1 MKKLLLLIAVVAMVL
16 TGCVKNLDKY
26 GFSDTTLIKGRV
38 IEESDH
44 TPISGVNVSVT
55 NGARTYASYNTSAD
69 GYFEM
74 EVNFNDIDKDY
85 YLLLSG
91 QGKNKK
97 YSLKGMGQEMYDYR
111 DVSLYRMLATFE
123 CDEVFYEVYPTDFGP
138 ATFND
143 AKQNVANLEYGGYDD
158 WGLPSL
164 EALKVMYAERNIIGG
179 FGANKYW
186 SGLQYYDYNGGY
198 YVDFSTGESAIYY
211 GDNIRYYYRPIR
223 ISTFVSVTPKVTTAD
238 PIMTG
243 TTVTTGGNIIS
254 DGGETV
260 TARGVCYGTQPY
272 PDKDG
277 DHTIDGCGTGQ
288 YSSTFTI
295 TQDNIM
301 YYIRAYATNANG
313 TSYGEQKTIT
323 KLNLP
328 TFQYNGSTYY
338 VAPDPGNKM
347 NHSNAVSYCDN
358 YGIYGTTGWTLPT
371 IGELTQMYA
380 NKTSIGGFTSDYY
393 HSSTEAYSYYANEY
407 YYVINFSNGESGN
420 TYNYSQC
427 RVRPIKKI
435 N

>member
-1 MKKLLLLIAVVAMVL
+1 MKKLLLLIAVLAMVL

-91 QGKNKK
+91 HGKNKK
-97 YSLKGMGQEMYDYR
+97 YSLKGMGQEMYDYK
-111 DVSLYRMLATFE
+111 DVSLYRILATFE
-123 CDEVFYEVYPTDFGP
+123 CGDVLYEVYPTELGP
-138 ATFND
+138 VTFEN
-143 AKQNVANLEYGGYDD
+143 AKKYTANLEYGGYDD

-164 EALKVMYAERNIIGG
+164 EALQVMYTERNKIGG
-179 FGANKYW
+179 FSANRYW
-186 SGLQYYDYNGGY
+186 SGRQYYWYGY
-198 YVDFSTGESAIYY
+198 YVDFSTGGSYY
-211 GDNIRYYYRPIR
+211 TDSEDIKYYYRPVR
-223 ISTFVSVTPKVTTAD
+223 ISTGGNTNGELTVTTTD
-238 PIMTG
+238 PILTES
-243 TTVTTGGNIIS
+243 TVTTGGNVTK

-260 TARGVCYGTQPY
+260 TARGVCYGTLPY
-272 PDKDG
+272 PDITGAHTTDG
-277 DHTIDGCGTGQ
+277 SGTGQ
-288 YSSTFTI
+288 YTSTFNI
-295 TQDNIM
+295 TQTNVT

-313 TSYGEQKTIT
+313 TSYGEQKTIA

-338 VAPDPGNKM
+338 VAPDPGNEM
-347 NHSNAVSYCDN
+347 NYGNAVRYCEN

-380 NKTSIGGFTSDYY
+380 NKTSIGGFTSDFY
-393 HSSTEAYSYYANEY
+393 HSSTETYNEY
-407 YYVINFSNGESGN
+407 HYVINFSNGESSN
-420 TYNYSQC
+420 TYQHSQC